1 MYIVVIGLGEVGKH
15 LLGVLDKD
23 GHDVVAVDMD
33 RQAVQFAEDHYDVRA
48 LAGYGA
54 SQEVLEQAGVAKSDI
69 VVAVSDHDE
78 VNLIATLAAK
88 QLGAKRVIARAQG
101 NEWARWTEGVR
112 YGLLGVDVV
121 INPRVLVAQELAK
134 IARSHGAI
142 DVIDLAEDRLELVQL
157 TLGESRLTNRP
168 IQSLDLPGTTLVAAV
183 VRDRTLFIPGGAD
196 VLLPGDRIYL
206 IGQPDGV
213 LRAEDMFQ
221 RKRQAQRVAIL
232 GGGVVGRAMARELA
246 RQGAQVLLV
255 EKDRARAEALSAELA
270 SIEVIH
276 GDGTDQTLLT
286 EEEIGT
292 YDMLAAVTGQD
303 EVNLMGCL
311 IARQAG
317 VERTACIVQRADYVS
332 IYRQLGIDIVLSPR
346 TVASD
351 HILRFTRS
359 QELHGLTVLEDGQA
373 EVVELTAAGGC
384 RALGTPLHRLNLPRG
399 ALLAA
404 IVRGEEVT
412 IPHGDS
418 VLISGDRVILVALR
432 EARPSIER
440 IFRPRR
446 L

>member
-1 MYIVVIGLGEVGKH
+1 MFIVVIGLGEVGKH
-15 LLGVLDKD
+15 LLDVLDKD
-23 GHDVVAVDMD
+23 GHDVVAIDND
-33 RQAVQFAEDHYDVRA
+33 RKAVQFAEDHYDVRA
-48 LAGYGA
+48 LVGYGA
-54 SQEVLEQAGVAKSDI
+54 SQEVLEAAGVAKSDM

-101 NEWARWTEGVR
+101 NEWARWTEGIR

-142 DVIDLAEDRLELVQL
+142 DVVELAEDRLELAQL
-157 TLGESRLTNRP
+157 TIGESRLTNRP
-168 IQSLDLPGTTLVAAV
+168 IHSLDLPSTTLVAAV
-183 VRDRTLFIPGGAD
+183 VRDRSVFIPGGAD
-196 VLLPGDRIYL
+196 VLLPEDRVYI
-206 IGQPDGV
+206 IGRPDGV
-213 LRAEDMFQ
+213 LATEDMFQ
-221 RKRQAQRVAIL
+221 RKRQAQRIVIV
-232 GGGVVGRAMARELA
+232 GGGVVGRAMAHELV
-246 RQGAQVLLV
+246 RQDVKVLLV
-255 EKDRARAEALSAELA
+255 EKDREKAEALSAELPQVA
-270 SIEVIH
+270 VIH
-276 GDGTDQTLLT
+276 GDGTSQTLL
-286 EEEIGT
+286 EEEDVGT
-292 YDMLAAVTGQD
+292 YDMVVTVTGHD

-311 IARQAG
+311 IARRLG
-317 VERTACIVQRADYVS
+317 VERTGCIVHRADYIA

-359 QELHGLTVLEDGQA
+359 QELHSLTMLEDGQA
-373 EVVELTAAGGC
+373 EVLELTVAPGC
-384 RALGTPLHRLNLPRG
+384 RAINTPVRRMNFPRG

-404 IVRGEEVT
+404 IVRGDTVMV
-412 IPHGDS
+412 PHGDS
-418 VLISGDRVILVALR
+418 VVHSGDRVILVTLR